1 MRARRWL
8 AMTDLLSANNVNW
21 ISALGKQASSLGG
34 MRMLSNVKCRLPL
47 VGGFHIMAFSPEGK
61 LNLPPSMV
69 TLLAGIVPF
78 FWNAS
83 TTRFCARTRWYLFG
97 SVTTRAER
105 EGK

>member
-1 MRARRWL
+1 
-8 AMTDLLSANNVNW
+8 MTDLLSANNVNW

-34 MRMLSNVKCRLPL
+34 MRMLSNVKCRVPL

-61 LNLPPSMV
+61 LNLPPSKV

-83 TTRFCARTRWYLFG
+83 TARFCARTRWYLFD
-97 SVTTRAER
+97 SVTKRAER
-105 EGK
+105 D